1 MGAFFSNLQVK
12 IPPRESFSMQDII
25 DCTTVIYNDMGY
37 YIIENEES
45 ADKSIIIA
53 SEKSSKWY
61 SIYDNDFDLQ
71 PEKTAFLASLL
82 AESLRTTVLS
92 TMVTDSD
99 YLDISLYDKDKT
111 RHSINNV
118 NDELKF
124 TFPESNNWK
133 SILPDNRSF
142 EDISSIFRE
151 QQILVEKYLDK
162 LAPLIHLSPLYI
174 QLGYQ
179 YFEEI
184 MPNKGI
190 KLHFSKKEKEQKE
203 TPSETNLVF
212 SVYSSDYNL
221 KIGEPHPISFQI
233 SNTGLSTK
241 EIEII
246 MVGDAIEQ
254 EMIKP
259 SDIQIRINE
268 IQKEISFLKTIS
280 TDNRKL
286 WVAQLSEINIP
297 EGCSLPPSYSMK
309 EYRRYMEQMY
319 KSAIILN
326 FKVEGIKPGK
336 TSFSIFAIP
345 LPRGCGQSAYAEIT
359 FTIE

>member
-12 IPPRESFSMQDII
+12 IPAHESLSSRNII
-25 DCTTVIYNDMGY
+25 DCIIKIHNDLGYETT
-37 YIIENEES
+37 ENEES

-53 SEKSSKWY
+53 SEESTPWY
-61 SIYDNDFDLQ
+61 SIYDDDFEQNPKELTQ
-71 PEKTAFLASLL
+71 LAS
-82 AESLRTTVLS
+82 VLSGMLNTDVMS
-92 TMVTDSD
+92 TMVGDSD
-99 YLDISLYDKDKT
+99 YLKISLYSKT
-111 RHSINNV
+111 KETCNINNF
-118 NDELKF
+118 NDNFSF
-124 TFPESNNWK
+124 TFSELNNW
-133 SILPDNRSF
+133 L
-142 EDISSIFRE
+142 
-151 QQILVEKYLDK
+151 QILAESKTIENISNIFKENEIFVEKYLDH
-162 LAPLIHLSPLYI
+162 LAPIFEISPLYWE
-174 QLGYQ
+174 LGYQ

-212 SVYSSDYNL
+212 SVYGSDYNL

-259 SDIQIRINE
+259 SDIQIRIDE
-268 IQKEISFLKTIS
+268 TQKEISFLKTIS

-286 WVAQLSEINIP
+286 WVANINNIDIP
-297 EGCSLPPSYSMK
+297 EGSPLPPSYSMK
-309 EYRRYMEQMY
+309 EYRQYMEQMY

-326 FKVEGIKPGK
+326 FKAEGIKPGK
-336 TSFSIFAIP
+336 TSFSLFAIP
-345 LPRGCGQSAYAEIT
+345 LPRGCGQSAYAKIIV
-359 FTIE
+359 TIE

>member
-12 IPPRESFSMQDII
+12 IPAHESLSNRNII
-25 DCTTVIYNDMGY
+25 DCIIKIHNDLGYETT
-37 YIIENEES
+37 ENEES

-53 SEKSSKWY
+53 SEKSTPWY
-61 SIYDNDFDLQ
+61 SIYDEDFDL
-71 PEKTAFLASLL
+71 KANSTDILASFL
-82 AESLRTTVLS
+82 AESLSTTVLS
-92 TMVTDSD
+92 TMVSDSD
-99 YLDISLYDKDKT
+99 YLDVSLFGMDKT
-111 RHSINNV
+111 KHSINNV

-124 TFPESNNWK
+124 TFPEIHSWN
-133 SILPDNRSF
+133 SILPDNKSF
-142 EDISSIFRE
+142 EDIFSIFRE
-151 QQILVEKYLDK
+151 QQILVENYLDK

-212 SVYSSDYNL
+212 SVYGSDYNL

-309 EYRRYMEQMY
+309 EYSRYMEQMY